1 MVHSCRE
8 FFITKQQIYAR
19 NNSIGS
25 TIWALLLQ
33 NNMSCFVLDIA
44 SWEQLPGGQL
54 LPFLG
59 ITVTWQIVSLFVLHE
74 LIDIYEQASSHTSW
88 LMASL

>member
-1 MVHSCRE
+1 
-8 FFITKQQIYAR
+8 
-19 NNSIGS
+19 
-25 TIWALLLQ
+25 
-33 NNMSCFVLDIA
+33 MSCFVLDIA

-74 LIDIYEQASSHTSW
+74 LIDIYEQASSHTS
-88 LMASL
+88 